1 MFSTRSGAA
10 KLAMAAIS
18 LLILIKIIASIIT
31 GSISIRADAIH
42 SALDLVAAVVAFIG
56 IRISDKPAD
65 GRHPYGHGKAENI
78 SGVLVA
84 GLIFFAAGTI
94 IYEAIKRLISG
105 ATLELIGVGIFVTAA
120 AIAINGLLSWYVLR
134 VSRATDSIAL
144 EASGRHMLTDVFSS
158 CAVLVGLTI
167 VHFTG
172 LIMLDSIVAL
182 LVASIIVKSAYGIMR
197 KSFGGL
203 IDVKLP
209 EVEESVIRAAIMEHV
224 GELVEFHKLRTR
236 KAGNQRYIDLHV
248 VMPRNISLEEAH
260 SMCDHLEQDIKS
272 KLQRASITIHVEPY
286 SEERQQYPISPEP
299 PREKP

>member
-182 LVASIIVKSAYGIMR
+182 LVALIIVKSAYGIMR